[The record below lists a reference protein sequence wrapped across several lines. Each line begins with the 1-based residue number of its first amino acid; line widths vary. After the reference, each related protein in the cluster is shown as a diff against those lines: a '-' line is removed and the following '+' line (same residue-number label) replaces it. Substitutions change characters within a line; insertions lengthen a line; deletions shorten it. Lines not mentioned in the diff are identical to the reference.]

1 MKGNPWDLPPR
12 QAQCVQLLADIGCNK
27 LIARHMGI
35 DHRTVE
41 EHLRRA
47 FKRMDVPNR
56 IVGAIQWDRWMR
68 EVRSVQHVE
77 EQQ

>member
-1 MKGNPWDLPPR
+1 MSNPWNLPAR
-12 QAQCVQLLADIGCNK
+12 QEECVRLLAVVGCNK
-27 LIARHMGI
+27 LIARQMGI
-35 DHRTVE
+35 DKRTVE

-68 EVRSVQHVE
+68 EVRSVQQ